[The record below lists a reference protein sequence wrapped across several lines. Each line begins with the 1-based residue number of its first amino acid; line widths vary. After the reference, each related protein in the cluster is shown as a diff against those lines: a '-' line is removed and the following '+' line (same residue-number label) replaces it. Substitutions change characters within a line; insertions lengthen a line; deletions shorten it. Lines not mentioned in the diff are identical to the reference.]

1 MDYQHQPIMIQNT
14 DDVTEFEIMVDYNW
28 FGSPRRDFTVKVYAL
43 DVSDIRDEDGD
54 TNMLHTDGQ
63 SPSEF
68 NYVEDEWP
76 EGRDA
81 SEPETPVIF
90 NRFLDGY
97 TGCKDTNID
106 ATDSYGD
113 DCKWY
118 VVDTF
123 CGQFDDSD
131 FEANELCCGCGG
143 GCYDSADGLTD
154 QNGFGCEYYNAIPY
168 MCGEYDTSNF
178 AAADLCCACQTFTA
192 FVRPLPNQEP
202 EVIEEVVEE
211 IGYQQFSELQE
222 AMTTL
227 QASYPDLEVSEINL
241 DILEDTLGEST
252 TVEAYAG
259 NQFGLL
265 FYSRQSEAF
274 DIELSLHSDST
285 LLSWMEP
292 THAYRL

>member
-1 MDYQHQPIMIQNT
+1 METYGFNIVPYECTTGYDSTEKLFSELPVVYFQVGYGLNFRELEYMDYQHQPIMIQNT

-123 CGQFDDSD
+123 CG
-131 FEANELCCGCGG
+131 
-143 GCYDSADGLTD
+143 
-154 QNGFGCEYYNAIPY
+154 
-168 MCGEYDTSNF
+168 
-178 AAADLCCACQTFTA
+178 
-192 FVRPLPNQEP
+192 
-202 EVIEEVVEE
+202 
-211 IGYQQFSELQE
+211 
-222 AMTTL
+222 
-227 QASYPDLEVSEINL
+227 
-241 DILEDTLGEST
+241 
-252 TVEAYAG
+252 
-259 NQFGLL
+259 
-265 FYSRQSEAF
+265 
-274 DIELSLHSDST
+274 
-285 LLSWMEP
+285 
-292 THAYRL
+292 